1 MTPITWVETSWAG
14 FYGLAFMRQRRQPT
28 GLAAVLVF
36 NAANSDRGRVSKC
49 QVLAPIR
56 FEARIFRHNAGRG
69 DTGARHIRDKVHNAI
84 LMAYLVGELNR
95 FATKREPIE

>member
-1 MTPITWVETSWAG
+1 MTPITWVETSCAG
-14 FYGLAFMRQRRQPT
+14 FYGLAFMRSAGSLLASLPYWFLT
-28 GLAAVLVF
+28 LLTATAAVFL
-36 NAANSDRGRVSKC
+36 NAKRC
-49 QVLAPIR
+49 TIR